1 MYLRKI
7 ALTLSAIKK
16 QQHTNAMRKVIGIG
30 ETVLDIIFRDEKP
43 ISALPGGST
52 FNAIISLGRSR
63 VKASMISETGND
75 RIGQNIIKFM
85 ESNGIDASYV
95 NVYPESKSP
104 LSLAFLNDHND
115 ADYIFYKD
123 HPHDRIDY
131 VYPEVN
137 ADDIVLFGSFFALN
151 PVIRPQVYAFLDY
164 ARQRGAILYY
174 DVNFRASH
182 KNEVMKVTP
191 NLLDNLEMADIVRGS
206 SEDFEILFRQHDADT
221 VYRSQIAFYTK
232 KFIYTRSADPVEVR
246 GDSGFS
252 KQYPVLPTE
261 TVSTIGAGDNF
272 NAGFIYGLIKNG
284 ITRQHIDQGL
294 TESQWDALVSS
305 ALDFSAECCRDIYNY
320 VSEKYGEK
328 MRKGLQNNGL

>member
-1 MYLRKI
+1 
-7 ALTLSAIKK
+7 
-16 QQHTNAMRKVIGIG
+16 MRKVIGIG

-52 FNAIISLGRSR
+52 FNAIISLGRSG

-328 MRKGLQNNGL
+328 MQKGLQDDSL

>member
-1 MYLRKI
+1 
-7 ALTLSAIKK
+7 
-16 QQHTNAMRKVIGIG
+16 MRKVIGIG

-52 FNAIISLGRSR
+52 FNAIISLGRSG

-320 VSEKYGEK
+320 VSVEYGEK
-328 MRKGLQNNGL
+328 MRKGLQDNGL

>member
-1 MYLRKI
+1 
-7 ALTLSAIKK
+7 
-16 QQHTNAMRKVIGIG
+16 MRKVIGIG

-52 FNAIISLGRSR
+52 FNAIISLGRSG

-305 ALDFSAECCRDIYNY
+305 ALDFSEECCRDIYNY
-320 VSEKYGEK
+320 VSEEYGEK

>member
-1 MYLRKI
+1 
-7 ALTLSAIKK
+7 
-16 QQHTNAMRKVIGIG
+16 MRKVIGIG

-52 FNAIISLGRSR
+52 FNAIISLGRSG

-305 ALDFSAECCRDIYNY
+305 ALDFSAECCMDIYNY
-320 VSEKYGEK
+320 VSEEYGEK

>member
-1 MYLRKI
+1 
-7 ALTLSAIKK
+7 
-16 QQHTNAMRKVIGIG
+16 MRKVIGIG

-52 FNAIISLGRSR
+52 FNAIISLGRSG

-232 KFIYTRSADPVEVR
+232 KFISTRSADPVEVR
-246 GDSGFS
+246 GDGGFS

-320 VSEKYGEK
+320 VSEEYGEK
-328 MRKGLQNNGL
+328 MRQGLPK

>member
-1 MYLRKI
+1 
-7 ALTLSAIKK
+7 
-16 QQHTNAMRKVIGIG
+16 MRKVIGIG

-52 FNAIISLGRSR
+52 FNAIISLGRSG

-320 VSEKYGEK
+320 VSEEYGEK
-328 MRKGLQNNGL
+328 TRKGLQNNGL

>member
-1 MYLRKI
+1 
-7 ALTLSAIKK
+7 
-16 QQHTNAMRKVIGIG
+16 MRKVIGIG

-52 FNAIISLGRSR
+52 FNAIISLGRSG

-284 ITRQHIDQGL
+284 IIHQHIDQGL

-320 VSEKYGEK
+320 VSEEYGEK
-328 MRKGLQNNGL
+328 MRQGLPK

>member
-1 MYLRKI
+1 
-7 ALTLSAIKK
+7 
-16 QQHTNAMRKVIGIG
+16 MRKVIGIG

-52 FNAIISLGRSR
+52 FNAIISLGRSG

-320 VSEKYGEK
+320 VSVEYGEK